1 LDALVPRPYGL
12 WSSPLSPRTLAQAK
26 RLGSP
31 AADSDGETLLWV
43 EGRSDSGV
51 LVASRRDD
59 PAPRDLTD
67 DLSVRA
73 NVGYGGGDAD
83 AGSGWAVFASGGR
96 LYRQRIAG
104 GRPEPITPVL
114 GAVAS
119 PRISPDGRWVL
130 FVQSHEGRD
139 CLACVPLDGSQW
151 PLRLHQGRDFY
162 MQPCWHPSGS
172 SIAWIAW
179 DHPNMPWDGTELWAA
194 RFTTEG
200 DLPRLT
206 HIERLAGGTE
216 TAVQQP
222 EFSPDGATLLYFS
235 DESGWS
241 HLYAHNLATGKR
253 RQLTSGAADYAL
265 PAWNQ
270 GQSLFACLDDYRVL
284 CARNE
289 NGYQRLQIVDLQG
302 ERAPFAPAGLAQWT
316 QIDAIAP
323 VAGRPAALVIAS
335 AAQHPPRLLEI
346 EVAGEEV
353 AVRTLAR
360 ATGETVPAADLAAA
374 DAVSWPSFD
383 GETAHGLLYLPPRNR
398 YTSPGLP
405 PLVALIHG
413 GPTSQT
419 RAGYN
424 PQAQFLATRGYAVL
438 LVNYRGSTGYG
449 RDYMLKLRGS
459 WGIYDVEDARTG
471 CLELAARGLVD
482 PHRRAIMGGSA
493 GGYTVLRSLV
503 AYPGFYRAAICMYGV
518 SNLFTLAEETH
529 KFEERYTDTLVGPL
543 PEAAERYRELSPIF
557 HAECIV
563 DPIAVFQGDDDRVVP
578 PAQSEEIVASLRARN
593 VPHEYHL
600 YKGEG
605 HGWRRA
611 DTIEDFYTAVDRFL
625 RHHIVYS

>member
-1 LDALVPRPYGL
+1 MDTLVSRPYGL
-12 WSSPLSPRTLAQAK
+12 WSSPLSPRLLAQAK
-26 RLGSP
+26 RLSDP
-31 AADSDGETLLWV
+31 TADSDGETLLWV
-43 EGRSDSGV
+43 EGRGDRGI

-73 NVGYGGGDAD
+73 NVGYGGGDTD
-83 AGSGWAVFASGGR
+83 AGAGWTVFASGGR

-104 GRPEPITPVL
+104 GRPEPITPAM

-130 FVQSHEGRD
+130 FVQSDEGRD
-139 CLACVPLDGSQW
+139 CLACVPLDGAQW

-162 MQPCWHPSGS
+162 MQPRWHPAGDR
-172 SIAWIAW
+172 IAWIAW
-179 DHPNMPWDGTELWAA
+179 DHPNMPWDGTELWTA
-194 RFTTEG
+194 RFAVDG

-206 HIERLAGGTE
+206 HVERLAGGPE

-222 EFSPDGATLLYFS
+222 EFSPDGGTLLYLS

-241 HLYAHNLATGKR
+241 HLYACDLATGTR
-253 RQLTSGAADYAL
+253 WQLTTGSTEHAL

-270 GQSLFACLDDYRVL
+270 GQSIFAFLDDRRVL
-284 CARNE
+284 CACNE
-289 NGYQRLQIVDLQG
+289 NGYQQLQIVWLKG
-302 ERAPFAPAGLAQWT
+302 EREPFAPADLAQWT

-323 VAGRPAALVIAS
+323 VAGRPAALAIVS
-335 AAQHPPRLLEI
+335 APQYPPRLIEI
-346 EVAGEEV
+346 EAVGEEITTH
-353 AVRTLAR
+353 TLAR
-360 ATGETVPAADLAAA
+360 ATGETVPAPDLAVA
-374 DAVSWPSFD
+374 DAVSWTSFD

-398 YTSPGLP
+398 FTSAGLP

-413 GPTSQT
+413 GPTSQA

-424 PQAQFLATRGYAVL
+424 AQAQFLATRGYAVL

-449 RDYMLKLRGS
+449 REYMLKLRGA
-459 WGIYDVEDARTG
+459 WGVYDVEDARTG

-557 HAECIV
+557 HVERIV
-563 DPIAVFQGDDDRVVP
+563 DPIAVFQGDADRVVP

-600 YKGEG
+600 YKDEG
-605 HGWRRA
+605 HGWRRP
-611 DTIEDFYTAVDRFL
+611 DTIEHFYASVDRFL
-625 RHHIVYS
+625 RHHIVYG